1 MKNEWSE
8 IQKKCITQGI
18 AAGLKQGIA
27 QVLTERWAEDWAKRW
42 AEDWITG
49 WEEGVRRGSEDIA
62 HNMIESGELA
72 MEEIAEYT
80 GLELARVQEIAKAL

>member
-18 AAGLKQGIA
+18 ASGLKQGIA
-27 QVLTERWAEDWAKRW
+27 QVLTERLAEDWAKRW

-49 WEEGVRRGSEDIA
+49 WEEGVRNVREEVA
-62 HNMIESGELA
+62 RRMIESGELA
-72 MEEIAEYT
+72 MEKIAEYT